1 MVFLVPAGEDDD
13 DPGGEGDVLAGAEP
27 AQLVTELTPALPAHP
42 DQEEEVI
49 APPTEVPTEVAS
61 AWADS
66 VARHTVLGNRRL
78 GPAFGNGELWVPV
91 RLTDQDRA
99 LIAVH
104 LANVDSLYRKQLIAA
119 IQAIPPDSFAMGG
132 PQSWMTNVNGQTIGI
147 DGQFIHLGPIK
158 IPTILLA
165 LLPIPATGSFDQ
177 AVEARE
183 YERIRQEI
191 LFHAAR
197 QSHREQIDDYIK
209 ELRERENEKRRQRR
223 ALLARPDT
231 IIAARDTIIP
241 R

>member
-1 MVFLVPAGEDDD
+1 
-13 DPGGEGDVLAGAEP
+13 
-27 AQLVTELTPALPAHP
+27 
-42 DQEEEVI
+42 
-49 APPTEVPTEVAS
+49 
-61 AWADS
+61 
-66 VARHTVLGNRRL
+66 
-78 GPAFGNGELWVPV
+78 LWVPV

-183 YERIRQEI
+183 YE
-191 LFHAAR
+191 
-197 QSHREQIDDYIK
+197 IDDYIK